1 MVGTDDIDIIFGMV
15 ILVVVIIIIIIS
27 IAGEKAHTYTG
38 MN

>member
-15 ILVVVIIIIIIS
+15 ILVVVVIIIIIS